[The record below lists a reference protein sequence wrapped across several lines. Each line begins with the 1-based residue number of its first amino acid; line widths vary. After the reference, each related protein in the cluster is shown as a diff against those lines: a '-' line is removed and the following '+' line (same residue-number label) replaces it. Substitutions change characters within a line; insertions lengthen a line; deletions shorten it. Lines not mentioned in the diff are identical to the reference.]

1 MKNKMKLDEQ
11 DEYYAY
17 LDGKMSRDM
26 DDNLHS
32 LKFHYV
38 ARRVSVTNCHFYE
51 LEEAYNHDEKLLK
64 IAEEAYLKS
73 NKYYDRK
80 WQNENY

>member
-26 DDNLHS
+26 DDTLHS

-38 ARRVSVTNCHFYE
+38 MRCMSVENYHFFQLQYS
-51 LEEAYNHDEKLLK
+51 YNHDEKLLK

-73 NKYYDRK
+73 SKSYKRK
-80 WQNENY
+80 W

>member
-26 DDNLHS
+26 DDALNS
-32 LKFHYV
+32 LQFHYV
-38 ARRVSVTNCHFYE
+38 MRCMSVKNYHFFQLQYS
-51 LEEAYNHDEKLLK
+51 YNHDEKLLK

-73 NKYYDRK
+73 SKSYKRK
-80 WQNENY
+80 W